1 MRETLKVE
9 ASQILEGIIVQK
21 EILEKKIEKEKK
33 KLKQKR
39 LDEFD
44 ENNNHI
50 YKVEESNIIPTFNIG
65 ADEKHNN
72 VEPDDLALRNL
83 FGQYNNNEIN
93 HPVPQDSYDEK
104 DEKERKEVTL
114 SINEHFAN
122 IESVTNNENGL
133 GLLPVTDE
141 QEEQEYFDQNR

>member
-1 MRETLKVE
+1 M
-9 ASQILEGIIVQK
+9 
-21 EILEKKIEKEKK
+21 
-33 KLKQKR
+33 
-39 LDEFD
+39 
-44 ENNNHI
+44 
-50 YKVEESNIIPTFNIG
+50 
-65 ADEKHNN
+65 
-72 VEPDDLALRNL
+72 

-141 QEEQEYFDQNR
+141 QEEQEYFDQNRWRFL